1 MTGFDI
7 LINLIQTAFYP
18 MFFIILVKQKKKYW
32 QLHILIYWI
41 CFFAFL
47 TCINIFAVSQGLLF
61 FVTVGMSY
69 ILLSYISYYS
79 KEEKMIFCCIPDLI
93 VGISSNLYVAV
104 IRGIVFPG
112 LSFDAMLESHG
123 EVYVLFATLLQF
135 ILFLFSARHI
145 RLLNFRLN
153 FQQSLSAFTA
163 LNLCNCMTVCF
174 ENVLFDEEQ
183 YRFYLALGILIVSVL
198 AVIIYYLLI
207 SVSHTNENIYR
218 SKIQSELYQNQK
230 SIAEQTLKTRN
241 ELYEIRHDLVHLVRI
256 LSKDNVEKT
265 NEEIQRIIHEYES
278 AADSLPVAV
287 KSASKV
293 IDTVTSIKQ
302 MDAIDNGIDFKILM
316 NYTNP
321 PAIPDDDMYLILS
334 NLLDNAIKHIGV
346 FGKIEFTV
354 KDIGDHIG
362 IRIANSIDH
371 PVVDTDGNFLHQSFT
386 LNHGLGINMVK
397 RAVEKNNGTL
407 SFFEEQG
414 MLVAAVLLPNT
425 NHISFD

>member
-32 QLHILIYWI
+32 QLYILIYWI

-61 FVTVGMSY
+61 FVTVAMSY
-69 ILLSYISYYS
+69 ILLSCISYYT
-79 KEEKMIFCCIPDLI
+79 KEEKMIYCCIPDLI

-104 IRGIVFPG
+104 MRGIVFQG
-112 LSFDAMLESHG
+112 LSFDAMLEKHG
-123 EVYVLFATLLQF
+123 EAYMLFATFLQLV
-135 ILFLFSARHI
+135 LFLLAAWHI
-145 RLLNFRLN
+145 RRLSFHLNFR
-153 FQQSLSAFTA
+153 QSLSAFAA

-174 ENVLFDEEQ
+174 ENVLFDEEK

-198 AVIIYYLLI
+198 AVMIGYLLI
-207 SVSHTNENIYR
+207 SVSRTNENIYR
-218 SKIQSELYQNQK
+218 SEIQSELYQNQK
-230 SIAEQTLKTRN
+230 SIAEQTLKSRN

-256 LSKDNVEKT
+256 LSKENHEKT
-265 NEEIQRIIHEYES
+265 NEEIQRIIREYES
-278 AADSLPVAV
+278 AADNLPAAV
-287 KSASKV
+287 NSASKV
-293 IDTVTSIKQ
+293 IDTVVNIKQ
-302 MDAIDNGIDFKILM
+302 MDAAEKGIDFKIFM
-316 NYTNP
+316 NYRYP

-354 KDIGDHIG
+354 KDVGGHIG
-362 IRIANSIDH
+362 IRIANSIDQ
-371 PVVDTDGNFLHQSFT
+371 PVLDTDGNFIHQSFA

-397 RAVEKNNGTL
+397 KAIEKNGGTV
-407 SFFEEQG
+407 SFFEEHG
-414 MLVAAVLLPNT
+414 MLAAAVLLPNT
-425 NHISFD
+425 NPVSFE